1 MMPRLLC
8 LQQKLLK
15 VEMDEDK
22 RLEMDVKLFLWR
34 INKVVGEL
42 YLAFVIVAAALGIE
56 MRRHGMMLVV
66 FLAALGVTE
75 ALRMHWRTHSDVTRH
90 RVARRAIMEAH
101 VPSE

>member
-1 MMPRLLC
+1 MS
-8 LQQKLLK
+8 
-15 VEMDEDK
+15 EDYW
-22 RLEMDVKLFLWR
+22 LEMDVDVLIRR

-42 YLAFVIVAAALGIE
+42 YLAVVIVAAALGIE
-56 MRRHGMMLVV
+56 MRRHGMMLVA

-90 RVARRAIMEAH
+90 RVARRAIMKAH

>member
-1 MMPRLLC
+1 MRQDNG
-8 LQQKLLK
+8 LQVDNQ
-15 VEMDEDK
+15 VFV
-22 RLEMDVKLFLWR
+22 RR

-42 YLAFVIVAAALGIE
+42 YLAVVIVAAALGIE
-56 MRRHGMMLVV
+56 MRRHGMMLVA